1 MSFWFGTT
9 IFSYTYTGTRDDKGG
24 PTVTPTFNNEYNDY
38 ALSANDN
45 GDGTVRVD
53 VLATSM
59 GCDIGYEYGSPYY
72 DALYLPSKISFQGLN
87 TVTHI
92 EFYSAMES
100 GFNENGLA
108 YTVGGLTDMSDMFS
122 GCSSLTSIEGLQ
134 YIDTSQVTTMQ
145 SMFYNCSSLTALDLS
160 SWNTTNVTTMETMF
174 AYCSNLPTVI
184 GLNDLD
190 VSNVENM
197 GGLFSDCS
205 NITEINVSD
214 WNVSKVSNFGAIFRR
229 CPKLAIIDVSK
240 WNTSSGVIMS
250 GIFTNDSSLIR
261 LDLSNWDMSLADSVS
276 QMFYGCSAL
285 MKLKMCANLNQD
297 AVTTYWF
304 GKCNSLNE
312 VQLSDFDLYTIN
324 KVINELPTRTAN
336 NQGCLIVPK
345 IDDSINTST
354 ADSKYWIVSPDSTNI
369 RNMHLGDIVISNLYI
384 GEVEIKK
391 VCLGEIIVYENKQ
404 AATGKDTLYN
414 EFTGTLFVLKEDAL
428 SYDEEELALNINSN
442 IIDVSYNEENLDIGG
457 DK

>member
-1 MSFWFGTT
+1 MCH
-9 IFSYTYTGTRDDKGG
+9 IFADCK
-24 PTVTPTFNNEYNDY
+24 
-38 ALSANDN
+38 L
-45 GDGTVRVD
+45 
-53 VLATSM
+53 LTSL
-59 GCDIGYEYGSPYY
+59 D
-72 DALYLPSKISFQGLN
+72 L
-87 TVTHI
+87 
-92 EFYSAMES
+92 S
-100 GFNENGLA
+100 GFNTSN
-108 YTVGGLTDMSDMFS
+108 VTDMSGMFS
-122 GCSSLTSIEGLQ
+122 GCSGLSTLDVTKFNTSKVTNMSSMFNGCSELTTLDVTNF
-134 YIDTSQVTTMQ
+134 DTSNSKDFS
-145 SMFYNCSSLTALDLS
+145 SMFNSCSKLTKLDVKNFKTSNSTSYLNMFSKCSLLT
-160 SWNTTNVTTMETMF
+160 E
-174 AYCSNLPTVI
+174 
-184 GLNDLD
+184 LD
-190 VSNVENM
+190 VSQ
-197 GGLFSDCS
+197 F
-205 NITEINVSD
+205 
-214 WNVSKVSNFGAIFRR
+214 
-229 CPKLAIIDVSK
+229 
-240 WNTSSGVIMS
+240 NTLKSTD
-250 GIFTNDSSLIR
+250 FT
-261 LDLSNWDMSLADSVS
+261 

-285 MKLKMCANLNQD
+285 MKLKMCANLNQE

-312 VQLSDFDLYTIN
+312 VQLSDFDTYTIN

-414 EFTGTLFVLKEDAL
+414 EFTGTLFILKEEAL
-428 SYDEEELALNINSN
+428 SYDEKELALNINSD